1 MHAIAAHVLL
11 LLPHN
16 DSLLRLNWRF
26 LFPPPQFQRNE
37 LFMKLLVSVLLLATP
52 AFAAPQGQSSIT
64 GTWRGSATV
73 HGQQV
78 PVVLQ
83 ITGGTGSLQAALL
96 NGPESSPASS
106 AVFSGNHLLVSFNYY
121 ARTLDATLANGH
133 LSGTFGTAT
142 TRYPVDLA
150 ERNGVT
156 GNGETPGQDIG
167 GEWEIAV
174 KSAKGESAWQ
184 LRVEPAKSGGAIR
197 AVVQRIDGDTGSLYG
212 GWTGKDYRIS
222 HFTAAGPALY
232 SLAPQTDG
240 TLLVSNLL
248 RADTGEQQNLVARRP
263 AQARASKL
271 VGPTDPTEQTRM
283 KDSSAR
289 FAFSFPDLT
298 GKLVSNTDP
307 QFDGKVVIV
316 AIGGS
321 WCPNCHDEAPFLESL
336 YQQFHSKGLEIV
348 NLSFEEEHQVKAPER
363 LRAFIAKYGLTYTV
377 LVAGDTE
384 QLNEKVPQAENLNCW
399 PTSFFLGRDGR
410 VREIHAG
417 FAGPANP
424 QAHEALIKE
433 TTKLVEQLLAEP
445 VPSQQAVL
453 R

>member
-1 MHAIAAHVLL
+1 MKLFASFLL
-11 LLPHN
+11 LVAPA
-16 DSLLRLNWRF
+16 
-26 LFPPPQFQRNE
+26 
-37 LFMKLLVSVLLLATP
+37 LATTP
-52 AFAAPQGQSSIT
+52 RQPSIS
-64 GTWRGSATV
+64 GTWEGTATV

-106 AVFSGNHLLVSFNYY
+106 AVFSGDHLQVSFNYY

-133 LSGTFGTAT
+133 LSGTFGTAA
-142 TRYPVDLA
+142 TRYPIDFKAHNDAPA
-150 ERNGVT
+150 ERPVS
-156 GNGETPGQDIG
+156 GQNIAGD
-167 GEWEIAV
+167 WEIAV
-174 KSAKGESAWQ
+174 KSAKGELAWQ
-184 LRVEPAKSGGAIR
+184 LRVESAKSAGEIR
-197 AVVQRIDGDTGSLYG
+197 AVIQRIDGDTGSLYG
-212 GWTGKDYRIS
+212 QWTGKDYRIS

-232 SLAPQTDG
+232 SLAPQADG

-248 RADTGEQQNLVARRP
+248 RADAGDQQNLVARRP
-263 AQARASKL
+263 AEARAAKL

-283 KDSSAR
+283 KDPSAR

-298 GKLVSNTDP
+298 GKVVSNADP

-348 NLSFEEEHQVKAPER
+348 NLSFEEGDQLKDPAR

-377 LVAGDTE
+377 LVAGETD
-384 QLNEKVPQAENLNCW
+384 QLNEKVPQAVNLNCW

-410 VREIHAG
+410 VREVHAG

-424 QAHEALIKE
+424 QAHEALVNE